1 MRRVGR
7 IAAIVAA
14 ILMIAVFTVSFLQE
28 KKEDQEKEAD
38 HARMESELR
47 PMDLELRRLN
57 QDLDSL
63 EKGLEK
69 EIQGM
74 GTFALL
80 FTNQDEILYT
90 DIFPQMKDYG
100 FIGVMTLSPN
110 SFPGREGCLN
120 REQFAELLNAGW
132 KCALRWED
140 GMEAE
145 EWMSS
150 CEELFREFEMQLP
163 ECVYFPEDTYHSN
176 INNFLTR
183 NRFSMAVHH
192 GEEELP
198 LILDE
203 AGEGIWYPGA
213 MAWNQE
219 GVISRMEEAIAQN
232 GNMVFTVGDDSESE
246 EYKKAGYTRML
257 DMLRNYCQSGDL
269 LVTDIL
275 GAREYRR
282 NLEAERGAIE
292 ADYESRRAQLEERI
306 DSLNREMEAVR
317 QRYWQEWEQR
327 E

>member
-7 IAAIVAA
+7 IAAIMAA
-14 ILMIAVFTVSFLQE
+14 VVMIVVFTVSFLQE
-28 KKEDQEKEAD
+28 KKGDREKEAE

-63 EKGLEK
+63 EKEQEK

-74 GTFALL
+74 GTLTLL
-80 FTNQDEILYT
+80 FSDLDEMVYT
-90 DIFPQMKDYG
+90 DIFPQMKSYG
-100 FIGVMTLSPN
+100 FIGVMALSPN
-110 SFPGREGCLN
+110 NFPGREGCLS
-120 REQFAELLNAGW
+120 REQFGELLDAGW
-132 KCALRWED
+132 KCVLRWEENRSS
-140 GMEAE
+140 ME
-145 EWMSS
+145 WLSS
-150 CEELFREFEMQLP
+150 CRQLAGEIGIPLP
-163 ECVYFPEDTYHSN
+163 EVVYFPPELYHSSQDD
-176 INNFLTR
+176 FLTEQ
-183 NRFSMAVHH
+183 RFLIAVHH

-198 LILDE
+198 LVLTE
-203 AGEGIWYPGA
+203 AGEELWHPGA
-213 MAWNQE
+213 IAWNQN
-219 GVISRMEEAIAQN
+219 GAVGMLSDVTAQK
-232 GNMVFTVGDDSESE
+232 GNLVFSVGSDLQAE
-246 EYKKAGYTRML
+246 EYETEDYTAMLKKL
-257 DMLRNYCQSGDL
+257 NDYCQSGDL

-317 QRYWQEWEQR
+317 QCYWQEWEQR